1 VPPASSARDRVL
13 DAFEELL
20 NEQGER
26 AATLDAVARAAGVSK
41 GGLLYHFPSKDA
53 LVDGLLQR
61 LDERLAED
69 IERIRASDEGVVP
82 YLIRTS
88 FAVDTPFDRTI
99 LAVSRIAQGNDERAS
114 AGLARLHDSWTA
126 VVAEAVGD
134 PLVARAIVLMSD
146 GLYYNSAL
154 LPTGREPS
162 GDVDEVLAI
171 IDRLLAA
178 PGTEH

>member
-1 VPPASSARDRVL
+1 MPPASSARDRVL

-53 LVDGLLQR
+53 LVDGLVAR

-69 IERIRASDEGVVP
+69 IDRIRSSDEGVVP

-88 FAVDTPFDRTI
+88 FAADTPFDRTI
-99 LAVSRIAQGNDERAS
+99 LAVSRIAQRHDERAS
-114 AGLARLHDSWTA
+114 AALARIHDSWND

-154 LPTGREPS
+154 LPTGQQSRGEAE
-162 GDVDEVLAI
+162 DVLAV
-171 IDRLLAA
+171 IDRLLA
-178 PGTEH
+178 PRGD

>member
-1 VPPASSARDRVL
+1 MPPASPARDRVL

-53 LVDGLLQR
+53 LVDGLVGR
-61 LDERLAED
+61 LDDRLAED
-69 IERIRASDEGVVP
+69 IDRIRTSDEGVVP

-88 FAVDTPFDRTI
+88 FAADTPFDRTI
-99 LAVSRIAQGNDERAS
+99 LAVSRIAQGHDERAS
-114 AGLARLHDSWTA
+114 TALARIHDSWND
-126 VVAEAVGD
+126 VVVEAVGD

-154 LPTGREPS
+154 LPTGQQSRGEAE
-162 GDVDEVLAI
+162 DVLAV
-171 IDRLLAA
+171 IDRLLA
-178 PGTEH
+178 PRGD

>member
-1 VPPASSARDRVL
+1 MPPASPARDRVL

-53 LVDGLLQR
+53 LVDGLVAR

-69 IERIRASDEGVVP
+69 IDRIRTSDEGVVP

-88 FAVDTPFDRTI
+88 FAADTPFDRTI
-99 LAVSRIAQGNDERAS
+99 LAVSRIAQGHDERAS
-114 AGLARLHDSWTA
+114 AALARIHDSWND
-126 VVAEAVGD
+126 VVVEAVGD

-154 LPTGREPS
+154 LPTGQQSRGEAE
-162 GDVDEVLAI
+162 DVLAV
-171 IDRLLAA
+171 IDHLLA
-178 PGTEH
+178 PRGD

>member
-1 VPPASSARDRVL
+1 MPAAPARDRVL
-13 DAFEELL
+13 DAFEALL

-53 LVDGLLQR
+53 LVDGLVAR
-61 LDERLAED
+61 LDDRLAED
-69 IERIRASDEGVVP
+69 IDRIRSSDEGVVP

-88 FAVDTPFDRTI
+88 FAADTPFDRTI
-99 LAVSRIAQGNDERAS
+99 LAVSRIAQGNDEKAG
-114 AGLARLHDSWTA
+114 AGLARLHDSWYA
-126 VVAEAVGD
+126 VVTEAVGD

-154 LPTGREPS
+154 LPTGDSPRVEAA
-162 GDVDEVLAI
+162 DVLAVI
-171 IDRLLAA
+171 ARLL
-178 PGTEH
+178 PG